1 MNIISNIVIN
11 RYNDMTF
18 LCNVF
23 FVRALFQWGFTKKE
37 RGRGISSLR
46 RKVFEKNLA
55 FRHNNKKPLSCSI
68 MKQKPFISFKLNSQ
82 FMLNYLIFVCQ

>member
-37 RGRGISSLR
+37 EGGGGD
-46 RKVFEKNLA
+46 KFTQEK
-55 FRHNNKKPLSCSI
+55 
-68 MKQKPFISFKLNSQ
+68 SF
-82 FMLNYLIFVCQ
+82 